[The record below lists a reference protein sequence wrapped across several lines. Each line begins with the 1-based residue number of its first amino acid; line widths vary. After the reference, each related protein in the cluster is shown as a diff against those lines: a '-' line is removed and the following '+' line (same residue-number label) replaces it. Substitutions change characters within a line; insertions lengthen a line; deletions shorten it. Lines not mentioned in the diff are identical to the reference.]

1 MDRVQLAR
9 YAGAS
14 GDFNPVHVDETYA
27 KSLGMPSVYA
37 PGMLIMGFLGQLVSD
52 WARGAQLRRYSVK
65 FSKIVWPGDT
75 VVCKGRVTE
84 RWGEEGRYFAEL
96 DLWAENQKG
105 ELVLRG
111 GAQLQLFHSLEDENR
126 QRSGQPPLV
135 IPAAQGEH
143 PPARP
148 SVARPP
154 EGARGGGSGDRGE
167 EGHPPGVTGSPEGP
181 GGDGRRP
188 RRSRPF
194 DPLQGPAD
202 ARRHFGLTR
211 ESVGHMLPLR
221 PVDSGVDRWRLD

>member
-1 MDRVQLAR
+1 
-9 YAGAS
+9 
-14 GDFNPVHVDETYA
+14 VHVDETYA

-84 RWGEEGRYFAEL
+84 RWGDEGRYFAEL

-111 GAQLQLFHSLEDENR
+111 GAQIQLFHSLEDENR

-135 IPAAQGEH
+135 VPAPRESIL
-143 PPARP
+143 PPAPPAPAPRKEP
-148 SVARPP
+148 AVATPV
-154 EGARGGGSGDRGE
+154 SGVKKAT
-167 EGHPPGVTGSPEGP
+167 P
-181 GGDGRRP
+181 
-188 RRSRPF
+188 
-194 DPLQGPAD
+194 
-202 ARRHFGLTR
+202 R
-211 ESVGHMLPLR
+211 ESHALR
-221 PVDSGVDRWRLD
+221 KAPEAKKAAKK